1 MNLSLGLSG
10 CKLELIDDKIIRKYS
25 SSVEYN
31 SRLSKQIDKQVLF
44 SNFILKNINTPKV
57 YKVDK
62 NKRYSFDMEYIQ
74 GLSFYEY
81 FSSSSIADVEFTIQ
95 TLFSYFDFIISSSK
109 NYPINTQIL
118 SKISLLETKTNFK
131 EYLIFLKKHLLD
143 ATIVAPKTFCHGDL
157 TFTNILFH
165 KNRLF
170 FIDFLDSY
178 VDSFLCDFV
187 KLKQDLFY
195 HWNLNIN
202 NIQSIRIKQI
212 YRYIWNSI
220 YEKYNS
226 YIESETFYILD
237 AINSLRIEP
246 YVTDQFQKDILHKI
260 IKNSNL
266 YEKFTYTN
274 GRKIV

>member
-25 SSVEYN
+25 SSIEYN
-31 SRLSKQIDKQVLF
+31 SRLSRQIDKQVLF

-57 YKVDK
+57 CRVDK
-62 NKRYSFDMEYIQ
+62 NKLYSFDMEYIQ

-95 TLFSYFDFIISSSK
+95 TLFSYFDFVISNSK
-109 NYPINTQIL
+109 NYSINTQVL
-118 SKISLLETKTNFK
+118 SKINSLETKTNFK
-131 EYLIFLKKHLLD
+131 DYLIFLKKYLLD
-143 ATIVAPKTFCHGDL
+143 TTIFAPKTFCHGDL

-226 YIESETFYILD
+226 YI
-237 AINSLRIEP
+237 
-246 YVTDQFQKDILHKI
+246 
-260 IKNSNL
+260 
-266 YEKFTYTN
+266 
-274 GRKIV
+274 

>member
-25 SSVEYN
+25 SSLEYN

-44 SNFILKNINTPKV
+44 SNFILKNIGTPKV
-57 YKVDK
+57 YKVNK
-62 NKRYSFDMEYIQ
+62 NQINSFDMEYIQ

-81 FSSSSIADVEFTIQ
+81 FSSSSIDDVEFVIQ
-95 TLFSYFDFIISSSK
+95 TLFSYFDFIISSAK
-109 NYPINTQIL
+109 NYPINTQVL
-118 SKISLLETKTNFK
+118 SKIDSLETKTNFK
-131 EYLIFLKKHLLD
+131 DYLFFLKNHLSD
-143 ATIVAPKTFCHGDL
+143 TTIVAPKTFCHGDL

-195 HWNLNIN
+195 HWNIMIN
-202 NIQSIRIKQI
+202 NIQSVRIKQI
-212 YRYIWNSI
+212 YKHIWNSI
-220 YEKYNS
+220 YEKYKS

-246 YVTDQFQKDILHKI
+246 YISDSFQKDILHTI

-274 GRKIV
+274 GGEII